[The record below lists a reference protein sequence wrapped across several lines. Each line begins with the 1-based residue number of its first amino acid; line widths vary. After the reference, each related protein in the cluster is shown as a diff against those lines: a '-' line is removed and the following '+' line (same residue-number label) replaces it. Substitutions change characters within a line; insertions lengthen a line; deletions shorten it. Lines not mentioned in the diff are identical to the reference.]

1 MHLIWVHTPLKEAFL
16 RGHQKWLH
24 KKIDNDLSVLLI
36 LKATFEI

>member
-16 RGHQKWLH
+16 GGHQKWLH